1 MNDLTISANV
11 KKRNVFKESFNLQ
24 EFGTNKHRDQAVVL
38 SIVSSICAFLNDIG
52 AWKLKVDSKSDSA
65 YLPTGLKG
73 FMRVIEQKL
82 CGLFGCST
90 VGNQIHVSPSKKDRT
105 GLIITVEASHSL
117 FHTVNYNLYF
127 PTETQIILIPPT
139 ESPDN
144 IKSVLFRE
152 VINKEDALVLSTDLR
167 RHFVYK
173 KQFPLQESARV
184 QFKNLKSEKS
194 KCVSLADRIV
204 SKSNKLDCYI
214 SAFANKHGGQLFYG
228 ITCEGLVEG
237 EIVQDKDRQ
246 EIIRKVSKTIGNM
259 VWYEGDLKKGK
270 HWDIEFVPVVQDESM
285 NEIASLF
292 VVTVLVAPLPGGL
305 FTREPESYH
314 VVHGRVQRMSFTEWK
329 DRFSDGLV
337 DQTESS
343 HTVQRLDAMVLP
355 RAAPRMLK
363 TSNYNNDKQLADA
376 DIQEETEHVHVKS
389 LAEPDADIVPSYVGR
404 SRWSSVH
411 AQKVYHTVS
420 EKLVKA
426 RNDGNLTEFER
437 CAKWA
442 EREFSHEYNDVNLII
457 LAERVAYA
465 YRSGQY
471 KKAKELLKKFEEF
484 LSSSQDIV
492 VFKFKAVYAKSAIAR
507 AEGKYKE
514 SYSIAIDGLQ
524 LAQQIP
530 AGIVTAWFF
539 NHVALVETLL
549 LQSAVENA
557 ETRKISLQKSAHGNF
572 ITALQHAQA
581 SSIEQEFCISM
592 ADLRQRV
599 HINQAIALLGH
610 CFNGDHRSA
619 INCDIKAA
627 KENLAAH
634 HGITLEGHS
643 QTHFREIHH
652 NFALSDLSAYQWQLQ
667 EYKQRQ
673 TQDKTSFR
681 DREMPEA
688 LLAAFGYAKKALTCA
703 SDCRFEEMIH
713 YAKKRVAALTETM
726 LRHKISCI
734 RFKPSK

>member
-1 MNDLTISANV
+1 MNDLTISAAV
-11 KKRNVFKESFNLQ
+11 KKRNVFKESFNPL
-24 EFGTNKHRDQAVVL
+24 EFGTNKHRDQAVLL
-38 SIVSSICAFLNDIG
+38 SIVSSICAFLNSVG
-52 AWKLKVDSKSDSA
+52 GKLKIDSKSDSVH
-65 YLPTGLKG
+65 LPTGLKG

-82 CGLFGCST
+82 CGIFGCST
-90 VGNQIHVSPSKKDRT
+90 VGSQIHVSPSKKDRA
-105 GLIITVEASHSL
+105 GLVITVEASRSL

-127 PTETQIILIPPT
+127 PTETQIILILPT

-144 IKSVLFRE
+144 IKSILFRE
-152 VINKEDALVLSTDLR
+152 VLNKEDSLVLPTDLR
-167 RHFVYK
+167 PHFVYK
-173 KQFPLQESARV
+173 KQFPLHESACV
-184 QFKNLKSEKS
+184 QLKNLKSERS

-214 SAFANKHGGQLFYG
+214 SAFANKHGGRLFYG
-228 ITCEGLVEG
+228 ITSEGLVEG

-270 HWDIEFVPVVQDESM
+270 HWDIEFVPVQDENM

-292 VVTVLVAPLPGGL
+292 VVIVSVAPLPGGL

-314 VVHGRVQRMSFTEWK
+314 VIRGRVQRMSFTEWK

-337 DQTESS
+337 D
-343 HTVQRLDAMVLP
+343 TVQRLDAMVLP
-355 RAAPRMLK
+355 KAATRMLK
-363 TSNYNNDKQLADA
+363 TSTYNNDKQLADA
-376 DIQEETEHVHVKS
+376 DIEEETQHVKS
-389 LAEPDADIVPSYVGR
+389 IAEPDADMVPSYVGR

-442 EREFSHEYNDVNLII
+442 ERKFSHEHNDVNLII

-507 AEGKYKE
+507 AEGKYEE
-514 SYSIAIDGLQ
+514 SYSIAINGLQ

-539 NHVALVETLL
+539 NHVALVEALL

-599 HINQAIALLGH
+599 HINRAITLLGH
-610 CFNGDHRSA
+610 CFSGDHRSA

-634 HGITLEGHS
+634 LGITLEGHS

-652 NFALSDLSAYQWQLQ
+652 NFALSDLSAYQWQQQ
-667 EYKQRQ
+667 EHKQRE
-673 TQDKTSFR
+673 TQNKTIFR

-688 LLAAFGYAKKALTCA
+688 LLAAFYYAKKALTCA

-726 LRHKISCI
+726 LRHKISRI
-734 RFKPSK
+734 HLKPSK